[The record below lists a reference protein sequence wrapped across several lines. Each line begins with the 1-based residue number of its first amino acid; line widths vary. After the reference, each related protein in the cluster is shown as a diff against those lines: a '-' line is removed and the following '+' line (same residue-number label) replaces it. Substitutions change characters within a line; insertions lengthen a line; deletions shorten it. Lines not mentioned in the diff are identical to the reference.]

1 MISGVVLGLFT
12 PTLKLDNRLSR
23 SSWWLLFAVC
33 PENILHGRKTRDML
47 LLAHFV
53 GDEVSVTR
61 LVCRLV
67 CKISGG
73 IRFSG
78 KKRSCMVTFQA
89 NVLGHVWGCIRANI
103 DKRNILRFLRN
114 FIKINIS
121 NCLKYL
127 LILYTTLNLIFW
139 RDTKHERNTTRSF
152 SNTFERNRTF
162 PKFQAMHQ
170 ASILGNPRDS
180 ILPSSPFSYLAGSRP
195 IAWRRFHKSINW
207 NVFGRLK
214 NQRYGWSERD
224 TSARPTRY
232 RILRAAKSNRP
243 RINCISITPN

>member
-53 GDEVSVTR
+53 GDGVSVTR

-139 RDTKHERNTTRSF
+139 RDTKHERNITRSF
-152 SNTFERNRTF
+152 SNTFERNRRISKIPSHALSDKPSFDIRESPWFHSTF
-162 PKFQAMHQ
+162 
-170 ASILGNPRDS
+170 
-180 ILPSSPFSYLAGSRP
+180 LPLLVS
-195 IAWRRFHKSINW
+195 RRF
-207 NVFGRLK
+207 
-214 NQRYGWSERD
+214 
-224 TSARPTRY
+224 TSHRV
-232 RILRAAKSNRP
+232 AK
-243 RINCISITPN
+243 IS